1 MRMDLQ
7 RILVA
12 EKLIDL
18 DSMILS
24 CLKSIF
30 DNYLLVVHLVFK
42 FNALS
47 LILLDGLIGA
57 NDVYQVLICFIDVFI
72 IWKKWIIK
80 KLILQGIWNKGWSD
94 SILTLGFISYWQ
106 LNFSCAFWS
115 LLNLCYTL
123 TNNYLGVLFI
133 V

>member
-30 DNYLLVVHLVFK
+30 DNYLLAVHLVFK

-57 NDVYQVLICFIDVFI
+57 NDVNQVLICFIDVFI
-72 IWKKWIIK
+72 IWKK
-80 KLILQGIWNKGWSD
+80 
-94 SILTLGFISYWQ
+94 
-106 LNFSCAFWS
+106 
-115 LLNLCYTL
+115 
-123 TNNYLGVLFI
+123 
-133 V
+133 

>member
-30 DNYLLVVHLVFK
+30 DN
-42 FNALS
+42 
-47 LILLDGLIGA
+47 
-57 NDVYQVLICFIDVFI
+57 
-72 IWKKWIIK
+72 
-80 KLILQGIWNKGWSD
+80 
-94 SILTLGFISYWQ
+94 
-106 LNFSCAFWS
+106 
-115 LLNLCYTL
+115 
-123 TNNYLGVLFI
+123 
-133 V
+133 

>member
-7 RILVA
+7 RILIA

-72 IWKKWIIK
+72 IWKK
-80 KLILQGIWNKGWSD
+80 
-94 SILTLGFISYWQ
+94 
-106 LNFSCAFWS
+106 
-115 LLNLCYTL
+115 
-123 TNNYLGVLFI
+123 
-133 V
+133 